1 MGPHHQASLLQ
12 QYERR
17 KPIAIETMLRMY
29 LFQNWFN
36 LSDEGI
42 EDAIYA
48 SYAMKKFLHID
59 FSDQQVFDATT
70 LLHFRH
76 MLEKHDLQKAIFDS
90 VKDRLN
96 RAGLLMH
103 GGTIVD
109 ATILKA
115 PSSTKNR
122 TKTRDPEMHSTR
134 KGNQWYFG
142 MKEHIGVDAGT
153 GYTHTA
159 EATVANVSD
168 VAEAH
173 KLVREDDH
181 IVYGDSGYLGM
192 EKRPEAKADE
202 HLSSLTYR
210 ICARPSQNCLI
221 GNYDGENWDRAI
233 EHQKS
238 SVRCKVEHAFH
249 IVKNLFR
256 RKTTRYY
263 GLAKNHGISYF
274 LRFSNEYR
282 KRMGDEALDRN
293 NWYEYVEYGITNPL
307 TILLQRD
314 GFSGEAVCYIKGHK
328 KYVIREGSSGVLKLS
343 RALATCSNTDVRNEV
358 VYIRQNSPEIFE
370 IDELE

>member
-1 MGPHHQASLLQ
+1 
-12 QYERR
+12 
-17 KPIAIETMLRMY
+17 
-29 LFQNWFN
+29 
-36 LSDEGI
+36 
-42 EDAIYA
+42 
-48 SYAMKKFLHID
+48 
-59 FSDQQVFDATT
+59 
-70 LLHFRH
+70 
-76 MLEKHDLQKAIFDS
+76 
-90 VKDRLN
+90 
-96 RAGLLMH
+96 
-103 GGTIVD
+103 
-109 ATILKA
+109 
-115 PSSTKNR
+115 
-122 TKTRDPEMHSTR
+122 
-134 KGNQWYFG
+134 

-153 GYTHTA
+153 GYIHTA
-159 EATVANVSD
+159 EATAANVSD

-249 IVKNLFR
+249 IVKNLFG

-328 KYVIREGSSGVLKLS
+328 KYVIRDGSSGVLKLS
-343 RALATCSNTDVRNEV
+343 WALATCSNTDVRNEV
-358 VYIRQNSPEIFE
+358 VYIRQNSPNCNNKLNTRRTFMQ
-370 IDELE
+370 